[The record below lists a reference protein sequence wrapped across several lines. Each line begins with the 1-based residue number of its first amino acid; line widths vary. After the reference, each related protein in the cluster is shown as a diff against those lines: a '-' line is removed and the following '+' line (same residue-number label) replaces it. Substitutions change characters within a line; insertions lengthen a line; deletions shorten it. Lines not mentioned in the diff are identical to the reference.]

1 VKDVRVDAF
10 PSSLIYYLGFNT
22 QSPQQ
27 PALANPALWLQNR
40 PGFVQIVME
49 RRAGNRAIKA
59 LRQEAL
65 MNAVLPR
72 RALMARLPARRSI
85 TI

>member
-27 PALANPALWLQNR
+27 PALAAS
-40 PGFVQIVME
+40 
-49 RRAGNRAIKA
+49 
-59 LRQEAL
+59 
-65 MNAVLPR
+65 VLP
-72 RALMARLPARRSI
+72 AITPDWPAPVAAGFGY
-85 TI
+85 